1 MVFHLLKRLLSPLLI
16 LAILIAL
23 INFKDRFGYE
33 EVSQDAYESPNQSEL
48 VTPVFSLRRAPK
60 LLTSPL
66 ATQKLQENLQGLVNA
81 LPESSCI
88 SISTEEEQLFVHQ
101 SQLPVNP
108 GGLQKIITAFG
119 ALDQLGND
127 YQYET
132 VISADRETD
141 EDGNLLSSDLYVFG
155 SGDPLIRTDAYM
167 ELLPES
173 YSQIRTSAD
182 EMADLTVGMNVL
194 FIQGAVVVNESKYD
208 EERTVSGWDQELKDS
223 SSIGSLSASLLD
235 DGFEGLKQN
244 YSAQR
249 GEDPDPL
256 IPSTNP
262 AKRFAANFDDL
273 LEARGVIIL
282 QAAKEINNVDRDS
295 LVELVSMKSPTLDLI
310 VKQMLTNDD
319 NVTAEML
326 LKEIG
331 HSRTGQG
338 TTGSGL
344 VSIPEL
350 LAANNLSNTGLLQ
363 IDGSGLSFDNRV
375 TCDLI
380 QGVLESDKHGE
391 TLKLA
396 LPVAGIE
403 GLVSDQLNGTP
414 FQQNLS
420 GYSFFE
426 DNRGGLSGY
435 YTTPDGVDIRIT
447 FIANYDDADIAD
459 ETQKEFLTGLSEVL
473 SQFTGGQPIDELGPI
488 TESD

>member
-33 EVSQDAYESPNQSEL
+33 EISQDAYKSPNQSEL
-48 VTPVFSLRRAPK
+48 VTPEFSLRRAPK

-119 ALDQLGND
+119 ALDQLGKD

-295 LVELVSMKSPTLDLI
+295 LVDLVSMKSPTLDLI

-326 LKEIG
+326 L
-331 HSRTGQG
+331 
-338 TTGSGL
+338 
-344 VSIPEL
+344 
-350 LAANNLSNTGLLQ
+350 
-363 IDGSGLSFDNRV
+363 
-375 TCDLI
+375 
-380 QGVLESDKHGE
+380 
-391 TLKLA
+391 
-396 LPVAGIE
+396 
-403 GLVSDQLNGTP
+403 
-414 FQQNLS
+414 
-420 GYSFFE
+420 
-426 DNRGGLSGY
+426 
-435 YTTPDGVDIRIT
+435 
-447 FIANYDDADIAD
+447 
-459 ETQKEFLTGLSEVL
+459 
-473 SQFTGGQPIDELGPI
+473 
-488 TESD
+488 

>member
-1 MVFHLLKRLLSPLLI
+1 
-16 LAILIAL
+16 
-23 INFKDRFGYE
+23 
-33 EVSQDAYESPNQSEL
+33 
-48 VTPVFSLRRAPK
+48 
-60 LLTSPL
+60 
-66 ATQKLQENLQGLVNA
+66 
-81 LPESSCI
+81 
-88 SISTEEEQLFVHQ
+88 
-101 SQLPVNP
+101 
-108 GGLQKIITAFG
+108 
-119 ALDQLGND
+119 
-127 YQYET
+127 
-132 VISADRETD
+132 
-141 EDGNLLSSDLYVFG
+141 
-155 SGDPLIRTDAYM
+155 M

-235 DGFEGLKQN
+235 DGFDGLKQN

-350 LAANNLSNTGLLQ
+350 LAANNLSNTGLL
-363 IDGSGLSFDNRV
+363 L
-375 TCDLI
+375 CL
-380 QGVLESDKHGE
+380 L
-391 TLKLA
+391 
-396 LPVAGIE
+396 
-403 GLVSDQLNGTP
+403 
-414 FQQNLS
+414 
-420 GYSFFE
+420 
-426 DNRGGLSGY
+426 
-435 YTTPDGVDIRIT
+435 YTSPSPRD
-447 FIANYDDADIAD
+447 
-459 ETQKEFLTGLSEVL
+459 
-473 SQFTGGQPIDELGPI
+473 
-488 TESD
+488 